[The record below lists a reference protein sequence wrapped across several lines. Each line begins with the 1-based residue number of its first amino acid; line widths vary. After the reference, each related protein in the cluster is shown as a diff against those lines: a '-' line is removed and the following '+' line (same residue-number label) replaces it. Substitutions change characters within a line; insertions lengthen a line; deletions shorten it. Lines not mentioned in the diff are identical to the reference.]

1 MRAEEGDWSRQ
12 VLSRSLAVTEMWGDG
27 GMAGGGHGLRECL
40 IIQELSEHDY
50 MLMGLPWWLRW

>member
-1 MRAEEGDWSRQ
+1 MGEWLE
-12 VLSRSLAVTEMWGDG
+12 
-27 GMAGGGHGLRECL
+27 GHGLRECL